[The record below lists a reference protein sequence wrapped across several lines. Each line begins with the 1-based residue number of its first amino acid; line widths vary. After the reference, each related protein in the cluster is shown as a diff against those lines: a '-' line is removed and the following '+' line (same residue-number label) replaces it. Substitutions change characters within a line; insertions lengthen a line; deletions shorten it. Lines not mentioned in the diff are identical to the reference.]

1 MKEIL
6 KELRTKNRYSQE
18 LLAKILGLSRQAY
31 MKYESGEVEPSVEI
45 VRKLAKIYK
54 VPYEVLIDNQ
64 FESGSKTDKKIFYKY
79 NHDGYIAVAS
89 PAPAFSES
97 PASFDINTDSRF
109 AHFSEILFQM
119 QEMILSLQTEINFLK
134 EKPETKKSVYS
145 KSKKFNKTDFFEQI
159 GTVKMDPFYIVK
171 LREESLI

>member
-97 PASFDINTDSRF
+97 PVSFDINTDSRF

-119 QEMILSLQTEINFLK
+119 QEMILSLQAELNFLK
-134 EKPETKKSVYS
+134 EKPETKKSIYS
-145 KSKKFNKTDFFEQI
+145 KSKNLTRLIFLSRSEQ
-159 GTVKMDPFYIVK
+159 
-171 LREESLI
+171 

>member
-64 FESGSKTDKKIFYKY
+64 FESGSKTDKKIFYEC

-97 PASFDINTDSRF
+97 PVSFDINTDSRF

-159 GTVKMDPFYIVK
+159 GTVKMDSSYIVK

>member
-64 FESGSKTDKKIFYKY
+64 FESGSKTDKKIFYKCT
-79 NHDGYIAVAS
+79 HDGYIAVAS
-89 PAPAFSES
+89 AAPAFSGS
-97 PASFDINTDSRF
+97 PVSFDINTDSRF

-119 QEMILSLQTEINFLK
+119 QEMILSLQAELNFLK
-134 EKPETKKSVYS
+134 EKPETKKSIYS

-159 GTVKMDPFYIVK
+159 GTVKMDPSYIAK

>member
-64 FESGSKTDKKIFYKY
+64 FESGSKTDKKIFYKC

-119 QEMILSLQTEINFLK
+119 QEMIFLK

-159 GTVKMDPFYIVK
+159 GTVKMDPSYIVK